1 MNKLSVL
8 IGLFIVILVA
18 AAVLILLP
26 ANKANAPVI
35 GDGDIGLPAQADN
48 AIEKQDLI
56 RATTPQPGSQI
67 TSPLTVSGE
76 ARGTWYFEAS
86 FPIEIQDAQGNV
98 IGQGYAQAQGEW
110 MTTDFVAFQSI
121 PITFTAEPTGSAGT
135 LVLKKDNPSGL
146 PENEDQLL
154 IPVVF

>member
-8 IGLFIVILVA
+8 IGLFIIILLA
-18 AAVLILLP
+18 AVVLILLP
-26 ANKANAPVI
+26 PNQAQAPVVEN
-35 GDGDIGLPAQADN
+35 GGTDMGN
-48 AIEKQDLI
+48 AAEKQDLI

-146 PENEDQLL
+146 PENDDQLL

>member
-8 IGLFIVILVA
+8 IGLFIIILLA
-18 AAVLILLP
+18 AVVLILLP
-26 ANKANAPVI
+26 PNQAQAPVVK
-35 GDGDIGLPAQADN
+35 DGGTDMGN
-48 AIEKQDLI
+48 AAEKQDLI